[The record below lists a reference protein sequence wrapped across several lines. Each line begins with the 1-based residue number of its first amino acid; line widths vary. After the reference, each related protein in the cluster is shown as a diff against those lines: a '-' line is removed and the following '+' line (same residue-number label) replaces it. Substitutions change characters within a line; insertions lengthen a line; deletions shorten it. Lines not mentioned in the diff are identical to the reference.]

1 MPYIQVDTATPLTD
15 EQFALLREKIVD
27 IVHESIGSA
36 RAHINAAIRILPAQA
51 IVEAGRAAPAA
62 AGGDGRP

>member
-36 RAHINAAIRILPAQA
+36 RAHINVAIRTLPAQA
-51 IVEAGRAAPAA
+51 IVEAGRAAPGAV
-62 AGGDGRP
+62 GGDSRP